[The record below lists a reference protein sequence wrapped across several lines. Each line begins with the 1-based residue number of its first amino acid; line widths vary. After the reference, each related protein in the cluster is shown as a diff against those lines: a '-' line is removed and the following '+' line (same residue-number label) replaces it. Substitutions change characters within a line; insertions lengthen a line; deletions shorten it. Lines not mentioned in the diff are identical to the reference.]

1 MLRHEQSCEPPHSRV
16 RKWRGMEVA
25 ALPRDTGCCQN
36 QDLINPH
43 AFGNSRRV
51 QLFKLQMQMCKKT
64 YTFFPT
70 VDLTLSFCPRVEIGI
85 QTKESFPVLVMVI
98 PGLSSAVSGVPRHT
112 PTPGAARM
120 FGGLVSG
127 QEERRERLLFCPLHP
142 SLHEDCVH
150 GHPSSRWSLADG
162 PAPTLWH
169 REPFS
174 VH

>member
-1 MLRHEQSCEPPHSRV
+1 MLRHEQSCEPPHSLV

-85 QTKESFPVLVMVI
+85 QTKESFP
-98 PGLSSAVSGVPRHT
+98 G
-112 PTPGAARM
+112 
-120 FGGLVSG
+120 FG
-127 QEERRERLLFCPLHP
+127 
-142 SLHEDCVH
+142 H
-150 GHPSSRWSLADG
+150 GHSRFKLSCVRSPSPHPHSRGGTYVRRACVGAGGEEGASALLPSASL
-162 PAPTLWH
+162 PA
-169 REPFS
+169 
-174 VH
+174 